1 MNTDV
6 NVNQTNAI
14 SFEVR
19 KAYNNTFDRSLP
31 NEAEV
36 QAFIARKANK
46 LNFGMYRWWTD
57 PTNANVRYF
66 DCGPTTYVVREM
78 KGGDH

>member
-6 NVNQTNAI
+6 NT
-14 SFEVR
+14 SFEIR

-31 NEAEV
+31 SEAEV
-36 QAFIARKANK
+36 QAFIKRKANK

-66 DCGPTTYVVREM
+66 DCGPTTYVVRKME
-78 KGGDH
+78 GGATTIDDEN